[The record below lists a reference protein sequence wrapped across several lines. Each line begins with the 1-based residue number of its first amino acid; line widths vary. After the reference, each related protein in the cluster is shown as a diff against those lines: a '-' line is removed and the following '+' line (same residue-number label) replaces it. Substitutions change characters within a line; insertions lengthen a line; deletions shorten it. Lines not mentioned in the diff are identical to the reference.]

1 MNSCPILAWS
11 PYLQTIYNS
20 YQTDVGAYMR
30 PHDHLSIDGVL
41 FSLLLGHCIEI
52 KIQQNNSKS
61 LLVICSMPGV
71 MVSGFI

>member
-1 MNSCPILAWS
+1 
-11 PYLQTIYNS
+11 
-20 YQTDVGAYMR
+20 MR